1 MSDSHIDPL
10 DEYEA
15 DFTDGPTGEPARIA
29 DSNRRTA
36 VAGKLEKAAE
46 RVAAGG
52 ERAASLA
59 NTTADKLGETARY
72 VRDHDSKDMMADLQ
86 DFARKHPGKS
96 LITVAV
102 LGFLAG
108 RALRAR

>member
-1 MSDSHIDPL
+1 MSDPNFDSL

-15 DFTDGPTGEPARIA
+15 EFTDGPLAETPRQG
-29 DSNRRTA
+29 DTNRRAA
-36 VAGKLEKAAE
+36 VAGNLERAAE
-46 RVAAGG
+46 KLAAGG

-59 NTTADKLGETARY
+59 NTTADKLGATAKY

-96 LITVAV
+96 LLTVAV

-108 RALRAR
+108 RALRMR